1 MNRTCFVIMPIGD
14 QRLGDSIVTAADLRQ
29 RYADLIKEAL
39 LKADP
44 SLEVVRADDVP
55 MPGSI
60 SSDILARLMRSDLV
74 VADVTYPN
82 PNVFYELGLR
92 HACRAGTIILRDKA
106 APTVPFDIAHLRHIE
121 YENTTSGLRELA
133 ADLRQAI
140 QAIDSNPGRPDNQF
154 LELAKITD
162 YRFPDFGSQER
173 AVESAQEEMLD
184 AVFHTPQLMEVL
196 LRQTATGEKADQ
208 AEVVRAMASNP
219 DAMSSVFRAMMRSG
233 QISFNTPPTTAPAE
247 PPANAEPAP
256 TKSPAKNRAAR
267 RHPPK

>member
-14 QRLGDSIVTAADLRQ
+14 QRVGDSTVTAADLRQ

-106 APTVPFDIAHLRHIE
+106 APAVPFDIAHLRHIE

-133 ADLRQAI
+133 ADLRQAM
-140 QAIDSNPGRPDNQF
+140 QANGLRNPGR
-154 LELAKITD
+154 AW
-162 YRFPDFGSQER
+162 
-173 AVESAQEEMLD
+173 
-184 AVFHTPQLMEVL
+184 
-196 LRQTATGEKADQ
+196 
-208 AEVVRAMASNP
+208 
-219 DAMSSVFRAMMRSG
+219 
-233 QISFNTPPTTAPAE
+233 
-247 PPANAEPAP
+247 
-256 TKSPAKNRAAR
+256 
-267 RHPPK
+267 

>member
-82 PNVFYELGLR
+82 PNVFY
-92 HACRAGTIILRDKA
+92 
-106 APTVPFDIAHLRHIE
+106 
-121 YENTTSGLRELA
+121 
-133 ADLRQAI
+133 
-140 QAIDSNPGRPDNQF
+140 
-154 LELAKITD
+154 
-162 YRFPDFGSQER
+162 
-173 AVESAQEEMLD
+173 
-184 AVFHTPQLMEVL
+184 
-196 LRQTATGEKADQ
+196 
-208 AEVVRAMASNP
+208 
-219 DAMSSVFRAMMRSG
+219 
-233 QISFNTPPTTAPAE
+233 
-247 PPANAEPAP
+247 
-256 TKSPAKNRAAR
+256 
-267 RHPPK
+267 